1 MLIGCPIKF
10 TKTLFQ
16 YQTAFAEKNLND
28 LKYEMLEKQV
38 GLLNSELKALKAV
51 NDILK
56 KSLIN
61 VVGPRSKLMN
71 DINIATGRILHQHI
85 TNASDSNLRSMQNPL
100 TRKLN
105 RPTPPPPQQAQAEC
119 SNLFQENA
127 PESVTKNKENLSNIP
142 IPGNFRPIQ
151 NQRKINRPTPPPP
164 QQQTHAETSDLNK
177 VVVANVKVPNI
188 NRPKGTSLNKL
199 PADQTRPPS
208 NVIGQKRSRQ
218 TTSPDIVVVDLE
230 TKVEASSPQPSYQ
243 QRLQSLAD
251 QQKSTSQ
258 NIRSTSTPTN
268 SSESPKQATE
278 IMCTDSADNETEF
291 FIGEDHSPDS
301 ELRQGYT
308 SIYCETY

>member
-1 MLIGCPIKF
+1 
-10 TKTLFQ
+10 
-16 YQTAFAEKNLND
+16 
-28 LKYEMLEKQV
+28 MLEKQV

-71 DINIATGRILHQHI
+71 DIEIATRRILHQHI
-85 TNASDSNLRSMQNPL
+85 TNASESNLRSIQNPL

-105 RPTPPPPQQAQAEC
+105 RPTPPPPHQAEC
-119 SNLFQENA
+119 SNFFQENA
-127 PESVTKNKENLSNIP
+127 PESVAKNKENLNNIP

-188 NRPKGTSLNKL
+188 NRPKVTPALNKL
-199 PADQTRPPS
+199 PADQNRPPPS
-208 NVIGQKRSRQ
+208 VIGQKRTRQ
-218 TTSPDIVVVDLE
+218 TSSPDIVVVDLE

-251 QQKSTSQ
+251 QQKSTNQ
-258 NIRSTSTPTN
+258 NVRTTDTPTN
-268 SSESPKQATE
+268 RSKSPPSTSEIT
-278 IMCTDSADNETEF
+278 CTDSADNETEF

>member
-1 MLIGCPIKF
+1 
-10 TKTLFQ
+10 
-16 YQTAFAEKNLND
+16 
-28 LKYEMLEKQV
+28 MLEKQV

-71 DINIATGRILHQHI
+71 DIEIATRRILHQHI
-85 TNASDSNLRSMQNPL
+85 ANASESNLRSIQNPL

-105 RPTPPPPQQAQAEC
+105 RPTPPPHQAQAEC

-127 PESVTKNKENLSNIP
+127 PESVTKNKENLKNIP

-164 QQQTHAETSDLNK
+164 QQQTLAETSDLNK

-188 NRPKGTSLNKL
+188 NRPKVTPALNKL
-199 PADQTRPPS
+199 PADQARPPT

-218 TTSPDIVVVDLE
+218 TDSPDIVVVDLE

-251 QQKSTSQ
+251 QQKSSNQ
-258 NIRSTSTPTN
+258 NVRATDSPTN
-268 SSESPKQATE
+268 SSKSPPTTTE
-278 IMCTDSADNETEF
+278 IVESKLVNFVANRF
-291 FIGEDHSPDS
+291 PPNSS
-301 ELRQGYT
+301 
-308 SIYCETY
+308 SIAIRKFMTNRIT